1 VKRKK
6 ASIVAAAFVAITLIV
21 ASSDSVLGAPSSSKA
36 LDALAGVTGRIVVQM
51 KALNGSGE
59 NGTATFSQFQK
70 PKGTVVII
78 VLQNGART
86 PQPTHIHA
94 GSCPNPNRDPVVALH
109 DTVLGSSKNFL
120 PGRELSSFLHESVVV
135 HKSLAK
141 IGTYVSCGNIR

>member
-6 ASIVAAAFVAITLIV
+6 VSIVAAAFAAITLIA
-21 ASSDSVLGAPSSSKA
+21 ASSDSALSAPTTSKT

-59 NGTATFSQFQK
+59 NGTATFSQLQK

-78 VLQNGART
+78 VLQNGPRNL
-86 PQPTHIHA
+86 QPTHIHA
-94 GSCPNPNRDPVVALH
+94 GSCPNPNRDPVVALN
-109 DTVLGSSKNFL
+109 DTVLGSSKTFL

>member
-1 VKRKK
+1 VNRKK
-6 ASIVAAAFVAITLIV
+6 CSIVAVAFAAITLIA
-21 ASSDSVLGAPSSSKA
+21 ASSDSALGAPSVSKTI
-36 LDALAGVTGRIVVQM
+36 DALAGVTGRIVVQM

-59 NGTATFSQFQK
+59 NGTATFSQVKK
-70 PKGTVVII
+70 PKGVIVI
-78 VLQNGART
+78 FALQNGTRN

-94 GSCPNPNRDPVVALH
+94 GSCPNPNRDPVIALN

-120 PGRELSSFLHESVVV
+120 PEKELSSFLHESVVV